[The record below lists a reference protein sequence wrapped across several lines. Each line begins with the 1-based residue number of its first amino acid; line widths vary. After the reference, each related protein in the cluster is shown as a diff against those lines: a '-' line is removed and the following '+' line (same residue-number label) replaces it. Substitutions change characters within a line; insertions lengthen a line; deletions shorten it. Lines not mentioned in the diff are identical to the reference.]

1 MGPCGN
7 GKTTLINNLCGTEL
21 SAGLAA
27 ESLTRDVTEVKC
39 MYNYDL
45 PLVFYDSPGTTALK
59 AKLDHAVHLKQ
70 LLEFKPVNTVFILIR
85 FIDRIDELLVE
96 LSKQSKML
104 GDFPNIVFLIS
115 HIDILKS
122 DEER

>member
-1 MGPCGN
+1 M
-7 GKTTLINNLCGTEL
+7 
-21 SAGLAA
+21 
-27 ESLTRDVTEVKC
+27 
-39 MYNYDL
+39 
-45 PLVFYDSPGTTALK
+45 
-59 AKLDHAVHLKQ
+59 
-70 LLEFKPVNTVFILIR
+70 NTVFILIR

-122 DEER
+122 DEERQTAINLVDRLMIETEMDNQVVFLSNTLIDTQDLADSLYIICKSMPQRQLKIDLVTFHKHFNMKKEES